1 MANDKAEIISDKD
14 VIKFLKTCYFGDLK
28 DPLEAASSRAYRD
41 MARTIR
47 FKDGLSDST
56 KKELRKKVS
65 DVFDPEI
72 KKLNLNSITSQ
83 DDFDTWHRQVSNIIK
98 KTYKDEGITLTY
110 GQTQKWINMTIKYLY
125 VLGENTFDDVFGFLH
140 IPLDNY
146 IFDIASKILEVDR
159 PTDAWSSLDDYD
171 KYLEYQKSLREKM
184 VNDMPLS
191 WEFKNWQKAT
201 QNH

>member
-14 VIKFLKTCYFGDLK
+14 VIEFLKACYIGDLRN
-28 DPLEAASSRAYRD
+28 PIEAASSRAYRD

-56 KKELRKKVS
+56 KKELRKKVR

-83 DDFDTWHRQVSNIIK
+83 DDFDTWHLQVSNIIK

-140 IPLDNY
+140 IPLDKY
-146 IFDIASKILEVDR
+146 IFDIARDSLNIKR
-159 PTDAWSSLDDYD
+159 PKDAWSSWDNYD
-171 KYLEYQKSLREKM
+171 KYLEYQKSL
-184 VNDMPLS
+184 
-191 WEFKNWQKAT
+191 
-201 QNH
+201 

>member
-14 VIKFLKTCYFGDLK
+14 VIEFLKACYFGDLRN
-28 DPLEAASSRAYRD
+28 PIEAASSRAYRD

-47 FKDGLSDST
+47 FDNLPDLDR
-56 KKELRKKVS
+56 KKLRKDANDYFKA
-65 DVFDPEI
+65 ELQ
-72 KKLNLNSITSQ
+72 KLKSNSITSQ
-83 DDFDTWHRQVSNIIK
+83 DDFNTWHFKVSKTIK
-98 KTYKDEGITLTY
+98 AKYNKKGITLTY

-125 VLGENTFDDVFGFLH
+125 VLGENTFDDVFEFLH

-146 IFDIASKILEVDR
+146 IFDIARDSFNIKR
-159 PTDAWSSLDDYD
+159 PTDAWSRWDNYD